1 MLMNKI
7 TEDALQSN
15 IRINLERTIEDKVL
29 ELYADIVALNHI
41 HNDILLGDRR
51 KKKNIKLE
59 EQLKKYINSNKE

>member
-7 TEDALQSN
+7 TENAEQSN
-15 IRINLERTIEDKVL
+15 IRINLERTIEDEVL
-29 ELYADIVALNHI
+29 ELYADVVALNHI

>member
-7 TEDALQSN
+7 TENAEQSN
-15 IRINLERTIEDKVL
+15 IRINLEKTIEDEVL
-29 ELYADIVALNHI
+29 ELYIYVVALNHI

-59 EQLKKYINSNKE
+59 KHLKKYINSNKE